1 MSSVIPEDELVP
13 QDPDL
18 CLRKLTSLNVNKE
31 KGLGS
36 DFLQELARV
45 GGLLRRDSTIAGL
58 HGALQRALKKGHAFA
73 ETGR

>member
-36 DFLQELARV
+36 DFLQELAGG
-45 GGLLRRDSTIAGL
+45 GGLAEKGFYNSWASWCAAKGFEE
-58 HGALQRALKKGHAFA
+58 GACFC
-73 ETGR
+73 